1 MAPRI
6 RWLDD
11 SIFEAPP
18 LAAGAR
24 SSGRAAARIA
34 TEPPIETPPFLRQ
47 AEDVLQPVAV
57 RRRLLRDDAVRD
69 AAARPEV
76 ALQVEAKPG
85 EEYLLIVKHP
95 SGALSFHRG
104 TDVAPTPTP
113 RRGQRKKAPRKSKAK

>member
-18 LAAGAR
+18 PAAGAR
-24 SSGRAAARIA
+24 SSGRGAAPAAPRPTRPQPGA
-34 TEPPIETPPFLRQ
+34 AVR
-47 AEDVLQPVAV
+47 PVAV
-57 RRRLLRDDAVRD
+57 RRRRLRDDAVRD

-85 EEYLLIVKHP
+85 EEYLLIVKQP
-95 SGALSFHRG
+95 SGALSFHG
-104 TDVAPTPTP
+104 GPDVAAAPT
-113 RRGQRKKAPRKSKAK
+113 R